1 MTRAAQSQQS
11 EVDLE
16 AVALAPAEQLLL
28 WSIRAW
34 ASVRRSGERPEP
46 VIGAALGKRSSAR
59 AAALFSA
66 WMQSVEAGANRRLQI
81 QCAACA
87 ALCPDEARLLL
98 ACGLAPVSMDAGGDM
113 LRPILT
119 DAEPAMALARVLN
132 RVMAADGWKLP
143 ARLNFDF
150 ADVKPIS
157 PTLH

>member
-1 MTRAAQSQQS
+1 MDRAAHFQQSQ
-11 EVDLE
+11 VDLE
-16 AVALAPAEQLLL
+16 AAALAPAERLLL

-34 ASVRRSGERPEP
+34 ASVRRAGQRPEP
-46 VIGAALGKRSSAR
+46 LIGAALGKRSSAR

-66 WMQSVEAGANRRLQI
+66 WMQAVEAAAGRRLQI

-98 ACGLAPVSMDAGGDM
+98 ACGLASVSMEAGGDM

-143 ARLNFDF
+143 ARLGFDF
-150 ADVKPIS
+150 AEVRPIS
-157 PTLH
+157 RTLH